1 MDQEIGLGELITQFI
16 GYELEAVHTAIPA
29 VVLRV
34 NNEGRQSLV
43 DVQPLVS
50 ILQRSGEVVSQSSIL
65 NVPLSQPASSVGGM
79 VFPVKEGDNVLLV
92 FSEKAIDRW
101 KYGTGVPTAPS
112 DFRKFNRKDCI
123 AIPCIFPAN
132 MSMANEARQGPDYAA
147 GDTAIYNLRGGSRVE
162 IVLKQNGDVVVNSPK
177 KVIVNCVD
185 SEVNASNSMTVNT
198 QDYKVNCTSYTV
210 SSTSY
215 SVGTT
220 NYSLNA
226 TGTAVSTGT
235 YNMNGSFVLNSIP
248 IETHTHGGV
257 QTGGGS
263 TGGPQ

>member
-65 NVPLSQPASSVGGM
+65 NVPLSQPASSVGGL
-79 VFPVKEGDNVLLV
+79 VFPIKEGDNVLLV

-162 IVLKQNGDVVVNSPK
+162 IVLKQNGDVVVNSPS

-226 TGTAVSTGT
+226 TGSAVSTGT
-235 YNMNGSFVLNSIP
+235 YNMNGSFVLNNIP

-257 QTGGGS
+257 ETGGGS